1 MLNTGTRLG
10 PYEIQSAL
18 GAGGMG
24 AVYKARD
31 TRLERTVAVKVL
43 TGGPISSTELRQRF
57 EREARA
63 ISALQHPNICVLHDI
78 GNQDGLDYLVME
90 YVEGETLSQRLRR
103 GALPIRRIARV
114 ADVPV
119 DTPVAFTYPDPH
131 DDCLLLRTA
140 PDRWLAFSQ
149 KCTHL
154 GCAVIPQIASGK
166 FHCPCHEGWF
176 DLNTGAVLAGPPR
189 RPLPRVRLEI
199 RDGYLY
205 ATGMELRG

>member
-1 MLNTGTRLG
+1 MSRKDPEQLSIPPDGR
-10 PYEIQSAL
+10 PYHDQPQWRNDFPIDWPQDDFI
-18 GAGGMG
+18 
-24 AVYKARD
+24 ARRD
-31 TRLERTVAVKVL
+31 FTKFLVL
-43 TGGPISSTELRQRF
+43 TSFAFVVGQAWIVF
-57 EREARA
+57 ENVRR
-63 ISALQHPNICVLHDI
+63 
-78 GNQDGLDYLVME
+78 
-90 YVEGETLSQRLRR
+90 RRR